1 MREIHLPYVEKLTC
15 YSTLSRLILGELRNV
30 FSNLTANA
38 GIKMITSNPISSS
51 VAAKI
56 LSLVGFLC
64 LGLALVSV
72 VAIFQM
78 HQIGKE
84 LANIAEKDIPL
95 TEAISHVT
103 NHQLEQAALVE
114 RIMRLSGLR
123 SEKEE
128 AALVPLKA
136 TLRKLEDQVAEE
148 ILKAEELAEK
158 ALLNSDTE
166 AEQAEFTMA
175 LEQLKRIE
183 QEYAQY
189 KSHLDEIMEL
199 IERGDFAS
207 ANSLLVQLEEEQQR
221 LDRELIALLE
231 EIEHFT
237 QTAALTAEAHEKQ
250 ALRQITFT
258 AIATFVI
265 CIIGS
270 ALFARLVISKPLNQV
285 TDGLLELA
293 QGNTD
298 VEVHVRSRDEIGKVA
313 RAFETFRDNTIE
325 MKRLQEQAREE
336 EKQAEIDRRETRL
349 RLADELEKLLMT
361 SCNAVISAVRDLET
375 GADQLA
381 QNSHETIER
390 SHTVAAAAEQ
400 ASACVQSVASASE
413 ELASSIQEISRQV
426 TLANTSTTQTSEQ
439 AEDTG
444 NTVSDLSASAE
455 EINEVLK
462 LISDIAAQTNLL
474 ALNATI
480 EAARAGEAG
489 KGFAV
494 VASEVKALANQTGQA
509 TDQIGAQLSGVQSGA
524 TSCSG
529 SILAVVRSMA
539 DIRDQI
545 SGIAS
550 AIEEQN
556 AVTSEIAKNASDVA
570 AGSQDIS
577 SNIAAVNKA
586 AQTSGEKVEQV
597 VIRVQDVSQQIG
609 TIRDGLSDFL
619 GHLRAA

>member
-1 MREIHLPYVEKLTC
+1 
-15 YSTLSRLILGELRNV
+15 
-30 FSNLTANA
+30 
-38 GIKMITSNPISSS
+38 MIASNPISSS

-64 LGLALVSV
+64 LGLALVSI

-78 HQIGKE
+78 NQIGKE

-95 TEAISHVT
+95 AEAISHVT

-166 AEQAEFTMA
+166 AERAEFTMA

-189 KSHLDEIMEL
+189 KSHLDDIMEL
-199 IERGDFAS
+199 IEHGDFAS
-207 ANSLLVQLEEEQQR
+207 ANSLLVQLEEEQHR

-237 QTAALTAEAHEKQ
+237 LTAALTAEAHEKQ
-250 ALRQITFT
+250 ALQQITFT
-258 AIATFVI
+258 AIATFVF
-265 CIIGS
+265 CIGGS
-270 ALFARLVISKPLNQV
+270 TLFARIVISRPLNQV

-298 VEVHVRSRDEIGKVA
+298 VEVHVRSKDEIGKVA

-361 SCNAVISAVRDLET
+361 SCNAVISAVKDLET

-381 QNSHETIER
+381 RNSHETIER

-494 VASEVKALANQTGQA
+494 VASEVKALATQTGQA
-509 TDQIGAQLSGVQSGA
+509 TDQIGTQLSGVQSGA
-524 TSCSG
+524 TSCSH
-529 SILAVVRSMA
+529 SILTVVKSMA
-539 DIRDQI
+539 DMRDQI

-556 AVTSEIAKNASDVA
+556 AVTSEIAKNASEVA
-570 AGSQDIS
+570 LGSQDIS
-577 SNIAAVNKA
+577 LNIAAVNEA
-586 AQTSGEKVEQV
+586 AQVSGDKVGDV
-597 VIRVQDVSQQIG
+597 VVRVQEVSTQIG